1 MEILTGSRKYE
12 MAFSRAYYRGTRVA
26 VMAHVSTIGMSREV
40 KHPRRERYVDH
51 GNKMEVQGGY
61 LKA

>member
-1 MEILTGSRKYE
+1 